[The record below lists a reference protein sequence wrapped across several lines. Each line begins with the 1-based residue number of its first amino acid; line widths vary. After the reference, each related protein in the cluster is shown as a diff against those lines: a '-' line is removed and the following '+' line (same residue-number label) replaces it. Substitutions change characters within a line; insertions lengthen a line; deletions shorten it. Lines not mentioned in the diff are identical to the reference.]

1 MRYLIIYIIV
11 GLMLGAAPCDVM
23 SQTRKSGTSKSAATR
38 SGAASKRKSSAVK
51 TSKTTAKNTSAANKN
66 TKSRS
71 SKAANAKKSTGTSS
85 STQLKGLRNEQAR
98 IKQNIKKQEQAL
110 RANRAQVQQ
119 KMKDLERIN
128 SDMSRQQLT
137 IDSINT
143 DLRHIN
149 TDIDILSAQ
158 LENLKNQLNER
169 KANYVKSVRYMAKQR
184 GIESQLMFVF
194 SAKNLSEMFR
204 RMRFM
209 RQYAAYQRTQGK
221 ALQERQAQV
230 DAKRSQLHAVRGEK
244 ATLLSKGHRE
254 QQKLIAQKD
263 EQQKLVT
270 SLQSQQKTIQ
280 AIIEAQ
286 KKKDA
291 ELNAQIDRLVAEEV
305 ERARQRAIAEA
316 KRKAEAAAAAKKKAE
331 ELARKKAEAEARARE
346 NARRIAEA
354 KAAEEKAKAEAR
366 AAAQAAA
373 RAANERAAAKEQKA
387 RERAEQMAR
396 EAEAARIAAERK
408 AAADNERHQREV
420 AEAKRA
426 SDNATM
432 LSSADRLVSGGFE
445 ANKGRLPSPIAGG
458 RVVSHFGQHGVEGLP
473 GVVLDN
479 KGINILGSSG
489 AVARSIYDG
498 EVSAVFNVGGS
509 MGVLVRH
516 GAYISV
522 YCNLRS
528 VSVSRGQRVSKGQG
542 LGTVGKDNI
551 LQFQLRKE
559 RAKLNPEQWLA
570 RY

>member
-1 MRYLIIYIIV
+1 
-11 GLMLGAAPCDVM
+11 MLGFAPCYVM
-23 SQTRKSGTSKSAATR
+23 SQTKKATATKTAAKRSAARAKTRTTASKSASASKKKSTRR
-38 SGAASKRKSSAVK
+38 SG
-51 TSKTTAKNTSAANKN
+51 
-66 TKSRS
+66 
-71 SKAANAKKSTGTSS
+71 KAANTKKNTGPSS
-85 STQLKGLRNEQAR
+85 SSQLKGLRNEQAR
-98 IKQNIKKQEQAL
+98 IKQNIRKQEQAL
-110 RANRAQVQQ
+110 RANRAQVQK

-143 DLRHIN
+143 DLRNIN
-149 TDIDILSAQ
+149 TDIGILSAQ
-158 LENLKNQLNER
+158 LDNLTNKLNER

-230 DAKRSQLHAVRGEK
+230 NAKRSQLHAVRGEK
-244 ATLLSKGHRE
+244 ATLLNKGHRE

-280 AIIEAQ
+280 AIIEDQ

-291 ELNAQIDRLVAEEV
+291 ALNAQIDKLVAEEV

-316 KRKAEAAAAAKKKAE
+316 KRKAEAAAAAKKRAE

-354 KAAEEKAKAEAR
+354 KAAEERAKAEAR
-366 AAAQAAA
+366 AAAQAAE
-373 RAANERAAAKEQKA
+373 RAANEKAAAKERKA
-387 RERAEQMAR
+387 RERAEQLAR

-408 AAADNERHQREV
+408 AAADNERHQRAV

-426 SDNATM
+426 SDDATM
-432 LSSADRLVSGGFE
+432 LSSADRMVSGGFE

-479 KGINILGSSG
+479 KGINILGSPG

-551 LQFQLRKE
+551 LQFQLRRE

-570 RY
+570 RH

>member
-1 MRYLIIYIIV
+1 
-11 GLMLGAAPCDVM
+11 MLGLTPCDVM
-23 SQTRKSGTSKSAATR
+23 SQTKKASTSKSAATR
-38 SGAASKRKSSAVK
+38 SGA
-51 TSKTTAKNTSAANKN
+51 
-66 TKSRS
+66 S
-71 SKAANAKKSTGTSS
+71 SKARTSTAKTTKPAAKKKSTGSSKKAS
-85 STQLKGLRNEQAR
+85 STKKTTATPSSAKLKGLRNEQAR

-110 RANRAQVQQ
+110 RANKAQVQM
-119 KMKDLERIN
+119 KMKDLARIN

-149 TDIDILSAQ
+149 TDINILSAQ
-158 LENLKNQLNER
+158 LDNLNDQLNER

-230 DAKRSQLHAVRGEK
+230 NAKRSQLHAVRGEK
-244 ATLLSKGHRE
+244 ATLLSKGHQE

-280 AIIEAQ
+280 AIIDEQ

-291 ELNAQIDRLVAEEV
+291 ELNTQIDKLVAEEV

-366 AAAQAAA
+366 AAKAAEEKARAEARAVAQAAER
-373 RAANERAAAKEQKA
+373 RAANERAAERERKA
-387 RERAEQMAR
+387 RERAEQLAR

-408 AAADNERHQREV
+408 AAADNERHQRAV
-420 AEAKRA
+420 AEAKKA

-432 LSSADRLVSGGFE
+432 LSSADRMVSGGFE

-479 KGINILGSSG
+479 KGINILGSAG

-551 LQFQLRKE
+551 LQVQLRKE

-570 RY
+570 RN